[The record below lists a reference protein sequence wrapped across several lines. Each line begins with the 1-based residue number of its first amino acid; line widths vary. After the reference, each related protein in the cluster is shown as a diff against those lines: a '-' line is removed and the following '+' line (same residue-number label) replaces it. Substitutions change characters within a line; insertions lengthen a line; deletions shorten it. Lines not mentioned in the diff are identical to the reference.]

1 MPGSLQ
7 TLAIKLMPFCLL
19 MLFAPDFELDQV
31 RQNYISAAQSKKS
44 AQDFHKAL
52 ETVPQTHPDATIL
65 AYKAASQV
73 LMAKYEG
80 GLVKK
85 MRYFNRGTDLLEEV
99 IKKAPN
105 NYEARLIRLNIQD
118 NVPWITGYTG
128 DIDDDKA
135 FLVKNYT
142 KQDAALKAFT
152 KKYIQQSEAFTDKEK
167 EQFK

>member
-1 MPGSLQ
+1 M
-7 TLAIKLMPFCLL
+7 KLLPFYLL
-19 MLFAPDFELDQV
+19 LFFAADFDLPVV
-31 RQNYISAAQSKKS
+31 RQNYIDAAQSEGS
-44 AQDFHKAL
+44 AVNFHKTFESVA
-52 ETVPQTHPDATIL
+52 ETHPDATIL

-85 MRYFNRGTDLLEEV
+85 MRYFNRGTDLLEKV
-99 IKKAPN
+99 IDKAPN

-135 FLVKNYT
+135 FLIKNYT
-142 KQDAALKAFT
+142 KQDAALKAFA
-152 KKYIQQSEAFTDKEK
+152 KKYILQSEAFSDEEK
-167 EQFK
+167 KLLK

>member
-1 MPGSLQ
+1 M
-7 TLAIKLMPFCLL
+7 KLLPLCLL
-19 MLFAPDFELDQV
+19 LFFAVDFELAQV
-31 RQNYISAAQSKKS
+31 RQNYINAAQTHKH
-44 AQDFHKAL
+44 AQDFYKAF
-52 ETVPQTHPDATIL
+52 EAVTETHPDATIV

-80 GLVKK
+80 GLVSK
-85 MRYFNRGTDLLEEV
+85 MRYFNRGKKLLEKV
-99 IKKAPN
+99 IDKAPD

-135 FLVKNYT
+135 FLIKNYS

-152 KKYIQQSEAFTDKEK
+152 KKYILQSGAFSDKEK
-167 EQFK
+167 AQFK